1 MARII
6 FDEDKNKLV
15 AEIYHT
21 GYKDGVAAAKPSV
34 KESCEDAISRDAV
47 YNIVDDVRDCINVEG
62 YCAILER
69 LKKLPSV
76 TSYET
81 GYNDAKREIALSGEY
96 ERAYERGKS
105 DAEQTRWIPV
115 SERFPTKKEYIANN
129 GLFIVSDGNRN
140 YVEYFDIY
148 DSKKFGELIVFGFR
162 VDKCVIAWMPLPI
175 KPYKAESEV

>member
-34 KESCEDAISRDAV
+34 KEPYEDAISRQAAKRALEDRL
-47 YNIVDDVRDCINVEG
+47 IELHKRHDDKKYETN
-62 YCAILER
+62 YCLNTILE
-69 LKKLPSV
+69 LPSV
-76 TSYET
+76 TVQE
-81 GYNDAKREIALSGEY
+81 K
-96 ERAYERGKS
+96 
-105 DAEQTRWIPV
+105 AEGWIPV
-115 SERFPTKKEYIANN
+115 SERLPTKEEYIANN

-140 YVEYFDIY
+140 YAEYFDIY

-162 VDKCVIAWMPLPI
+162 VDKCVIAWMPLPV
-175 KPYKAESEV
+175 KPYKAESEE